1 MAAELLNL
9 FRGIETADVSGKRV
23 LIRADLNVP
32 MSGGRSPMR
41 PESKGSCP
49 HFKTFSAAARRLSS
63 CLTSGGQ
70 TESRSRNIR

>member
-1 MAAELLNL
+1 MAAELLDL

-23 LIRADLNVP
+23 LFADLNVP